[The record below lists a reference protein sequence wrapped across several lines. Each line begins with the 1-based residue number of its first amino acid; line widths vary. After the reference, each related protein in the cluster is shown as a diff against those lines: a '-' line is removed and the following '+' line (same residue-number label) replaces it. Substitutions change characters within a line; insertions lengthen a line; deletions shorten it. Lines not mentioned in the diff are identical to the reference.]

1 LDEGTDDKED
11 FVNGRQHAAVVAL
24 LEQLLAMLPPE
35 TVGQA
40 MTIAVERLR
49 LNPEKLALLIVRSLN
64 PDEVLG
70 ASEEALLRGVTRK
83 TLGAMKG
90 RGELPKGVNA

>member
-1 LDEGTDDKED
+1 VSVK
-11 FVNGRQHAAVVAL
+11 HSPAVAAL
-24 LEQLLAMLPPE
+24 LEQLLALLPQE
-35 TVGQA
+35 LVGEA
-40 MTIAVERLR
+40 MTLAIERLK

-70 ASEEALLRGVTRK
+70 ACEEAVLRGVTRK
-83 TLGAMKG
+83 TLGAMKS